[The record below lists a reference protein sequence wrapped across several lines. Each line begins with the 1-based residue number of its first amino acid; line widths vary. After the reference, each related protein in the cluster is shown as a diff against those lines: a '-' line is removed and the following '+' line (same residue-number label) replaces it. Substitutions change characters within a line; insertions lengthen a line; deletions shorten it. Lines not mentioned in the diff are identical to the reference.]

1 MKQLKLYLETSVWNF
16 LFADD
21 APDKKEAT
29 EKLFSE
35 IAQGRHLIFISEIV
49 LREIN
54 NAGSE
59 KRKMLVNKIVEF
71 DPVVFDENYES
82 SNLVRFYLDNG
93 LLSERQS
100 ADISHLAV
108 AAVNEI
114 DVLVS
119 WNMRHIVKR
128 KTRVLVNALNQIRG
142 YRSIEICTPEEV
154 IEYDADE

>member
-21 APDKKEAT
+21 APDKTEAT

-54 NAGSE
+54 NARSE

-82 SNLVRFYLDNG
+82 SNLDSGAKTPVSRRSAVKMLRKSAIVCK
-93 LLSERQS
+93 LCAQS
-100 ADISHLAV
+100 CS
-108 AAVNEI
+108 
-114 DVLVS
+114 
-119 WNMRHIVKR
+119 IV
-128 KTRVLVNALNQIRG
+128 G
-142 YRSIEICTPEEV
+142 
-154 IEYDADE
+154 